1 MLVFIGAS
9 ASGKTEIVKILIRDY
24 GFNKIIT
31 HTTRKKRINEIDG
44 IDYHFL
50 SLSEFFKRKEENYF
64 IETEKYDGNYYGTAF
79 KDTGINN
86 VLIVDPNG
94 ANSIYDKGIKN
105 AIYIYLETSES
116 VRESRMEIRGD
127 ESIDIHQRVIND
139 RHHFS
144 IKSVKHID
152 HIIVTDSYTL
162 EELAAMINTI
172 YQEDLKGV
180 NSDDFS

>member
-31 HTTRKKRINEIDG
+31 HTTRKKRKNEIDG

-50 SLSEFFKRKEENYF
+50 SLTEFLSRKDENYF

-94 ANSIYDKGIKN
+94 ANSIYDKEIPN
-105 AIYIYLETSES
+105 TLFFLLETIIGPVWVWMVIKEQP
-116 VRESRMEIRGD
+116 
-127 ESIDIHQRVIND
+127 SIETIQGGMIIILTIAIHS
-139 RHHFS
+139 FLKLK
-144 IKSVKHID
+144 KS
-152 HIIVTDSYTL
+152 
-162 EELAAMINTI
+162 
-172 YQEDLKGV
+172 
-180 NSDDFS
+180 

>member
-31 HTTRKKRINEIDG
+31 HTTRKKRKNEIDG

-50 SLSEFFKRKEENYF
+50 SLTEFLSRKDENYF

-94 ANSIYDKGIKN
+94 ANSIYEKGIKN
-105 AIYIYLETSES
+105 AVYIYLETSES
-116 VRESRMEIRGD
+116 VRESRMEFRGD
-127 ESIDIHQRVIND
+127 ASLDIHQRVIND
-139 RHHFS
+139 RNHFS
-144 IKSVKHID
+144 IKSINHID
-152 HIIVTDSYTL
+152 HIIITDSYSL
-162 EELAAMINTI
+162 EELADMINKI
-172 YQEDLKGV
+172 YREDLKEEE
-180 NSDDFS
+180 

>member
-31 HTTRKKRINEIDG
+31 HTTREKRKNEIDG

-50 SLSEFFKRKEENYF
+50 SLTEFLSRKDENYF

-94 ANSIYDKGIKN
+94 ANSIYEKGIKN
-105 AIYIYLETSES
+105 AVYIYLETSES
-116 VRESRMEIRGD
+116 VRESRMEFRGD
-127 ESIDIHQRVIND
+127 ALLDIHQRVIND
-139 RHHFS
+139 RNHFS
-144 IKSVKHID
+144 IKSINHID
-152 HIIVTDSYTL
+152 HIIITDSYSL
-162 EELAAMINTI
+162 EELADMINKI
-172 YQEDLKGV
+172 YKEDLKEEE
-180 NSDDFS
+180 